1 MYIIKLKKALRMS
14 KDVVSEIKKR
24 FEEAKKSD
32 PNFAEIDLSEIK
44 I

>member
-1 MYIIKLKKALRMS
+1 MS

-24 FEEAKKSD
+24 FDEAKKLDS
-32 PNFAEIDLSEIK
+32 NFAEIDLSEIK

>member
-1 MYIIKLKKALRMS
+1 MS

-24 FEEAKKSD
+24 FEEAKKSGSD
-32 PNFAEIDLSEIK
+32 FAEIDLSEIK